1 MNGMQGAVGDFAAV
15 LRHHRVAAGLSQE
28 ALAEERQPAER
39 RVVEHYLHTAYAA
52 DRLLNPVRD
61 PITLPPPAPEVRP
74 EQHDDHDAA
83 LAWFTAE
90 HQVLL
95 GTLDLAPPAHARRL
109 AWSLTTFLDRQ
120 GHWRHWAAT
129 QRAAV
134 LAARRTGDKA
144 AQARAELGDALRL
157 YEVTGD
163 LIGQAHTHH
172 NLAHVWER
180 QGRYDEALRHD
191 RRSLELSRLAGHPIG
206 QADALN
212 GMGWAQAVLGDH
224 EQALTSCQE
233 ALTLLRRLGN
243 RYGQAHTWDSLGYAH
258 QHLGHHAEA
267 RHCYEQAGELFRALG
282 DRYFEAATLVGL
294 GDVQLAAGHR
304 DEVHDAW
311 RRALV
316 ILDDLDHPDAEQVR
330 DKLGA

>member
-1 MNGMQGAVGDFAAV
+1 
-15 LRHHRVAAGLSQE
+15 
-28 ALAEERQPAER
+28 
-39 RVVEHYLHTAYAA
+39 VEHYLHIAYAA

-95 GTLDLAPPAHARRL
+95 GTLDLAPPAHAWRL

-120 GHWRHWAAT
+120 GHWR
-129 QRAAV
+129 
-134 LAARRTGDKA
+134 
-144 AQARAELGDALRL
+144 
-157 YEVTGD
+157 
-163 LIGQAHTHH
+163 
-172 NLAHVWER
+172 
-180 QGRYDEALRHD
+180 
-191 RRSLELSRLAGHPIG
+191 
-206 QADALN
+206 
-212 GMGWAQAVLGDH
+212 
-224 EQALTSCQE
+224 
-233 ALTLLRRLGN
+233 
-243 RYGQAHTWDSLGYAH
+243 
-258 QHLGHHAEA
+258 
-267 RHCYEQAGELFRALG
+267 
-282 DRYFEAATLVGL
+282 

-304 DEVHDAW
+304 DEAHDAW